1 MKRIILPLL
10 LLPTLLFAQADFNGF
25 GDVTLSTFVNDST
38 FTVRI
43 IFTGAYYDG
52 GQHIVD
58 SVKVG
63 DYFYTDCSAY
73 RIATVSIKT
82 SGVFQGNIVKRGTGG
97 QPGIGYR
104 ATVFRRTPSRLL
116 LRGTIYGNDN
126 YGIAANEYNCILQSL
141 ITQLDTIGTVGGGG
155 MVDSTRI
162 IQDSIAVY
170 YQDGTEVGRDTIRP
184 SGSGGGG
191 GDNWGTQVVIT
202 DAMTLSG
209 DGTIS
214 NPLEVNVPTLRTK
227 LAIGTYANDSAAGTG
242 GVLTGEW
249 YILSQ
254 TNTLGLPP
262 GTLRQKIY

>member
-1 MKRIILPLL
+1 MKR
-10 LLPTLLFAQADFNGF
+10 LLFAILSFPVFAFSQGDFNGF
-25 GDVTLSTFVNDST
+25 GDVVLASTVNDST
-38 FTVRI
+38 FNVRV

-52 GQHIVD
+52 GQHIID
-58 SVKVG
+58 SVAVG

-73 RIATVSIKT
+73 RISSISIKT

-104 ATVFRRTPSRLL
+104 ATIFRRTPSRLL

-141 ITQLDTIGTVGGGG
+141 ITQLDTIGVTPGSGIT
-155 MVDSTRI
+155 DSTRI

-170 YQDGTEVGRDTIRP
+170 YQGGIEIGRDTIRP
-184 SGSGGGG
+184 SGISGGG
-191 GDNWGTQVVIT
+191 DDWGSQVVVT

-209 DGTIS
+209 NGTS
-214 NPLEVNVPTLRTK
+214 GNPLGVDVATLRTK
-227 LAIGTYANDSAAGTG
+227 LAVGTYSNDATAAAG

-249 YILSQ
+249 YILSSQ
-254 TNTLGLPP
+254 NTLGLSP
-262 GTLRQKIY
+262 GTLRQRIF

>member
-1 MKRIILPLL
+1 MKKIIIPFL
-10 LLPTLLFAQADFNGF
+10 LLPVFLFAQADFNGF
-25 GDVTLSTFVNDST
+25 GDVTQSTYVNDST

-58 SVKVG
+58 SVKTG

-73 RIATVSIKT
+73 RISTITIKT
-82 SGVFQGNIVKRGTGG
+82 SGVFEGNIVKRGTGG
-97 QPGIGYR
+97 QPGVGFR
-104 ATVFRRTPSRLL
+104 ATLFRRTPSRLL

-141 ITQLDTIGTVGGGG
+141 ITQLDTIGTVSGGGV
-155 MVDSTRI
+155 VDSTRI

-170 YQDGTEVGRDTIRP
+170 YQAGIEIGRDTIRP
-184 SGSGGGG
+184 SGTIGG
-191 GDNWGTQVVIT
+191 GDDWGAQVVVT

-209 DGTIS
+209 NGTPGD
-214 NPLEVNVPTLRTK
+214 PLKVEVGTMRTK
-227 LAIGTYANDSAAGTG
+227 LSVGTYANDTSAGAG

-249 YILSQ
+249 YILSA